1 MNTTRRFVL
10 KTRSAFPGG
19 PWARMLVFVA
29 LLVAAA
35 QGIGAASMQQGLVD
49 PARIDAYERR
59 GYEVETTERT
69 KTAPAT
75 LRVSRERDGR
85 TISRDVGAHLDQRSA
100 LGLVL
105 RPAAAAFLAFALLQF
120 LAWMAAGRP
129 TDRSLVR
136 WDRSLPVL
144 WLIPV
149 GVSILLLSRLALD
162 VPAASTSRFPSA
174 LSWASRQ
181 SHAAVLAALAIP
193 LAAAV
198 AALMERYDW
207 FQGAMRRPLVG
218 PVKRYD
224 ALLFG
229 AIGLF
234 AVVGMLGRAS
244 FGATLSVGVG
254 GASVQVVEGAK
265 LLLVLHAA
273 YMLADLEQEQAWKH
287 TLDLRLMTPAIA
299 RLLVTVALAGGSALV
314 FSGDL
319 GTALLAAAIP
329 LLAGL
334 AATGSVAL
342 LGYSAAVGGLGIG
355 AILLLHRP
363 AYAFERIVAIFAPF
377 ERSETLAGIRWALA
391 EGGMLG
397 TGLGSGGPQAIPNVD
412 SDFILAA
419 VGEELGWFGIS
430 LVLLSTVAL
439 VHRGLVAAVREEEAL
454 RKHLAAA
461 AALALGAQ
469 AIVITA
475 GTMGLLPATG
485 VPYPFVSRGGA
496 SLLVNSALVGV
507 LAQVSFVAG
516 AEAARGLHPYNH
528 WLVLMRRLRWTAA
541 GGSVVLLGCWAW
553 AGWLMI
559 GRAGDDVDR
568 PYVDRAKAEL
578 VDHLVARGVFV
589 ADGRRVKT
597 EKGALAAAAEELPPE
612 QRRRVSV
619 SRERIDGRSLASVAG
634 ALSADEG
641 VVLSPA
647 SLWSIRNPRRRA
659 GLPFSI
665 VDREGRLLAGTR
677 KGKRIHPYG
686 ARAFPVTGHRDHGT
700 ASFLEADAAEALRRL
715 TRREAMLLTDR
726 MRQRFVRLIDGEL
739 GFAPATGPYVVH
751 STIDGQVQDNAMD
764 ALHRR
769 RGAAVAVDLR
779 TGDLLALAA
788 FPTLDPDGLG
798 RGALDD
804 AFTDPDT
811 RLRSHRALKERYP
824 PGSLM
829 KMVTASALVQEGL
842 ELDEDARTCTGNDPR
857 LTVSDAGGAKHGKV
871 DTTKAIAKSC
881 NIYFARA
888 GVLLG
893 RRLPVMAQALG
904 FGQSRSLV
912 PWTEGGQLTTTPSH
926 VLTCHSVSGSGELP
940 RACGQGDSLE
950 PVPGSYLDKN
960 PSLLA
965 RAAFGQT
972 VVEATPLQM
981 LEVVATV
988 ANDGKRPAMRIVNK
1002 VSARCG
1008 DSECVLATDLPDHE
1022 RALSSHTA
1030 NSVRAGML
1038 EAYARGTAR
1047 PANLRLRLGRQ
1058 GSRYTLERRPD
1069 RAVAVG
1075 AKTGTAQV
1083 AGGEDHAWFAA
1094 FAPGEDPQVAV
1105 VVVVEHGGTGV
1116 IGAGPVAMRV
1126 LRDALNAVGR

>member
-1 MNTTRRFVL
+1 MNTTRRIVL

-29 LLVAAA
+29 LLVAGA
-35 QGIGAASMQQGLVD
+35 QAIGAASMQQGLVE
-49 PARIDAYERR
+49 PARVEAYERR
-59 GYEVETTERT
+59 GYDVEATEATR
-69 KTAPAT
+69 TAPPSLT
-75 LRVSRERDGR
+75 VSRERGGR
-85 TISRDVGAHLDQRSA
+85 TITRDVGAHLDQRSA
-100 LGLVL
+100 VGLVL
-105 RPAAAAFLAFALLQF
+105 RPAAAAFLAFALLHF

-129 TDRSLVR
+129 TDRTLVR

-181 SHAAVLAALAIP
+181 SHAGVLAALAIP

-207 FQGAMRRPLVG
+207 FQSVLRRRILG

-224 ALLFG
+224 VLLAG

-234 AVVGMLGRAS
+234 AVVGLLGRAS
-244 FGATLSVGVG
+244 FGATLSVGMG

-273 YMLADLEQEQAWKH
+273 YMLADLEREAAWGQ
-287 TLDLRLMTPAIA
+287 TFDLRPMTPGIA

-397 TGLGSGGPQAIPNVD
+397 TGLGSGQPQAIPNVD

-419 VGEELGWFGIS
+419 VGEELGWIGIS

-439 VHRGLVAAVREEEAL
+439 VLRGLIAAVREEEAL

-461 AALALGAQ
+461 AALSLGAQ

-541 GGSVVLLGCWAW
+541 GGSVVLLGCWVW
-553 AGWLMI
+553 AGWLMV
-559 GRAGDDVDR
+559 GRAGEDVDR

-578 VDHLVARGVFV
+578 VERFVQAGVFV
-589 ADGRRVKT
+589 AEGRGVRV
-597 EKGALAAAAEELPPE
+597 EDGALTAAAKELPPE

-619 SRERIDGRSLASVAG
+619 ARKRIDGRPLASVG
-634 ALSADEG
+634 RALSTEDG
-641 VVLSPA
+641 VVLAPA
-647 SLWSIRNPRRRA
+647 SLWSIRNPRRRQ

-665 VDREGRLLAGTR
+665 VDREDRLLAGTR
-677 KGKRIHPYG
+677 KGERIHPYG
-686 ARAFPVTGHRDHGT
+686 ARAFPVTGHRAHGT

-739 GFAPATGPYVVH
+739 GFAPPTGPYIVH
-751 STIDGQVQDNAMD
+751 STVDGQVQDNAMD
-764 ALHRR
+764 ALRGR
-769 RGAAVAVDLR
+769 RGAAVAVDLE
-779 TGDLLALAA
+779 TGDLIALAT
-788 FPTLDPDGLG
+788 FPTLEPDGLG

-829 KMVTASALVQEGL
+829 KMVSAASLVDEGV
-842 ELDEDARTCTGNDPR
+842 ELDDEARTCAGNDPR

-871 DTTKAIAKSC
+871 DTKKALAKSC
-881 NIYFARA
+881 NVYFARA

-893 RRLPVMAQALG
+893 RRLPTMARALG

-912 PWTEGGQLTTTPSH
+912 PWVDGGQLRTAPSH

-940 RACGQGDSLE
+940 RSCGDDGLE
-950 PVPGSYLDKN
+950 PVPGNYLDKN

-981 LEVVATV
+981 LEVVATI
-988 ANDGKRPAMRIVNK
+988 ANDGRRPDLRLVNK

-1008 DSECVLATDLPDHE
+1008 DTPCVLATDLPDDE
-1022 RALSSHTA
+1022 RVLPSHA
-1030 NSVRAGML
+1030 AEAVRAGML

-1069 RAVAVG
+1069 RVVAVG

-1094 FAPGEDPQVAV
+1094 FAPGEAPRVAV

-1116 IGAGPVAMRV
+1116 IAAGPVAMRV
-1126 LRDALNAVGR
+1126 LRDALNAVGE